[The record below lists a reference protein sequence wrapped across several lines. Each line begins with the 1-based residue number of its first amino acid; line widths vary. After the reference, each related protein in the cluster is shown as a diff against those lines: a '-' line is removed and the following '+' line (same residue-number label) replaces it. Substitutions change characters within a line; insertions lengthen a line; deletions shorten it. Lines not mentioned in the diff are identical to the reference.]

1 VTLDGQTERV
11 YAALDN
17 SGLLSLLLV
26 LRQEFERHA
35 RMTLEL
41 AKAYRDAAGPDAPPI
56 TSLGDVVDR
65 VGATGEW
72 VGAEIGFR
80 ETMQA
85 VGLGEVLDDQ
95 ETWRTFSATYPNEL
109 RQREHWVLDELS
121 HRGLLP
127 SRDAPGADH
136 DA

>member
-35 RMTLEL
+35 QVTLEV
-41 AKAYRDAAGPDAPPI
+41 ARAYFDAAGPDAPPI
-56 TSLGDVVDR
+56 TSFGDVADR

-72 VGAEIGFR
+72 AAAEIGFR
-80 ETMQA
+80 EAMRA
-85 VGLGEVLDDQ
+85 VGVGEVLDDQ
-95 ETWRTFSATYPNEL
+95 ETWRTFSATYPVEL
-109 RQREHWVLDELS
+109 RQREQWVLDELG

-127 SRDAPGADH
+127 SRDAAGAGH

>member
-11 YAALDN
+11 YAALDDN
-17 SGLLSLLLV
+17 GLLSLLLV

-35 RMTLEL
+35 RMTLGL

-56 TSLGDVVDR
+56 TSLGDVVDQI
-65 VGATGEW
+65 GATGEW
-72 VGAEIGFR
+72 VGAEVGIR
-80 ETMQA
+80 EAMRS
-85 VGLGEVLDDQ
+85 VGVGEVLDDQ
-95 ETWRTFSATYPNEL
+95 ETWRTFSATYPIEL
-109 RQREHWVLDELS
+109 RQREQWVLDELG

-127 SRDAPGADH
+127 SRDAPGAGH